1 MKKFAL
7 LVSALV
13 ISAGLFA
20 RPDEPT
26 PPEHSSFS
34 WHTVTLIDYKPGAED
49 SARELIKKFES
60 ATLSAGISLPVVHWF
75 KNGKYDLVVTWT
87 LDKSPESDQWTWSPD
102 NENWW
107 QALVAQ
113 EGSAEAASEI
123 KSDYDALVASTVT
136 KIARKAK

>member
-20 RPDEPT
+20 HPDEPK
-26 PPEHSSFS
+26 PPANSHFS

-49 SARELIKKFES
+49 AARELIKKFES
-60 ATLSAGISLPVVHWF
+60 ATLSAGIALPVVHWF
-75 KNGKYDLVVTWT
+75 ENGKYDLVVTWK

-102 NENWW
+102 NDNWW
-107 QALVAQ
+107 KALVAQ
-113 EGSAEAASEI
+113 EGSAEAASAVKDNYE
-123 KSDYDALVASTVT
+123 ALVASSVT

>member
-7 LVSALV
+7 FVSALV

-20 RPDEPT
+20 HPDEPT

-102 NENWW
+102 DENWW

-113 EGSAEAASEI
+113 EGSAEAASEV
-123 KSDYDALVASTVT
+123 KNDYDALVASTVT